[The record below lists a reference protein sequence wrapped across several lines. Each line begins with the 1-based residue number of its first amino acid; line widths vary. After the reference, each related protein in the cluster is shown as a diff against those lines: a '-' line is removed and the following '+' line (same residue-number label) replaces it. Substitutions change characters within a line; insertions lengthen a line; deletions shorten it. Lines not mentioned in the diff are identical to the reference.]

1 MEKIYENAGAKLT
14 TKQLEKAASLLKA
27 VSHPMR
33 LSILQ
38 LIEREGELSVTEICE
53 KLDSE
58 QSLTS
63 HHLSNMKLKGI
74 LACKRDGQR
83 ILYYLQITELSNL
96 LRCMEAC
103 SCHFDK

>member
-1 MEKIYENAGAKLT
+1 MEHKEQNTSAKLT
-14 TKQLEKAASLLKA
+14 SQQLERAASLLKA

-33 LSILQ
+33 LSVLQ
-38 LIEREGELSVTEICE
+38 LLEREGALSVSDICE
-53 KLDSE
+53 KLSSE

-74 LACKRDGQR
+74 LGSKRDGQR
-83 ILYYLQITELSNL
+83 ILYFLQLTELSNL

-103 SCHFDK
+103 SFHFDK